1 MTDFIGSMNDSVWAV
16 VVWLLVGAGIYFG
29 VRTIVV
35 QLRLLPQMF
44 GAVAEPPYEDE
55 KIGRAHV

>member
-44 GAVAEPPYEDE
+44 GAVAE
-55 KIGRAHV
+55 